1 MCRRID
7 DQSSHSL
14 TGVSRN
20 QTIPAS
26 TAVDRVEWFWR
37 IKRVQRSTDGHPS
50 AYQIQ
55 PIMRSIHLNQL
66 VGTIGAAA
74 ALLAAPTLADA
85 QRSRAGQGDL
95 NSRYGTAVANSDASE
110 ASDDSRVDYHFKS
123 RADSLSW
130 ERSRAV
136 AARSDGFRLVVSLKD
151 RHLWAIIGSDTVLSA
166 PAAVAKGTTL
176 EYGGSEWKFE
186 TPRGVR
192 TVLSKESDPIWQPPE
207 WLYAET
213 AVENG
218 LKLGHIY
225 PGKPIRLGDGRLLT
239 VRDGVVGVVENG
251 QFDPMPTDEH
261 IVFDRTLFVPPMGTK
276 NRKVEGELGKYR
288 LNMGDGFLLHGTPY
302 KESIGMAATHGCVR
316 LRDEDIEWLYDHV
329 PVGTK
334 VYIY

>member
-1 MCRRID
+1 
-7 DQSSHSL
+7 
-14 TGVSRN
+14 
-20 QTIPAS
+20 
-26 TAVDRVEWFWR
+26 
-37 IKRVQRSTDGHPS
+37 
-50 AYQIQ
+50 
-55 PIMRSIHLNQL
+55 MRSIHLNQL

-74 ALLAAPTLADA
+74 TLLAAPALASA

-95 NSRYGTAVANSDASE
+95 NSRYGAAIASSDASD
-110 ASDDSRVDYHFKS
+110 SDEDSRVDYHFKS

-136 AARSDGFRLVVSLKD
+136 AARSDGFRIVVSLKD

-225 PGKPIRLGDGRLLT
+225 PGKPIKLEDGRLLT
-239 VRDGVVGVVENG
+239 VRDGVVGVIERG

-261 IVFDRTLFVPPMGTK
+261 IVFDRTLYVPPMGTK

-329 PVGTK
+329 PVGTR